1 MGKFLVAYETLIHW
15 TLNLIF
21 PFLHSYDFIAS
32 MISED
37 YQKVLKNIKKSEERK
52 KKKKGQERDD
62 NDEDSESDNES
73 DRKSKYVV
81 LQKKHWNDLPS
92 FVFVHRR
99 SRKSRKFNDSSD
111 EDEAEVEKFIDD
123 EWEQGRDE
131 VNDDEPMVG
140 LRRKSNLDIM
150 SRLSTKT
157 SKTYIREDVEG
168 DPLDLLSPHA
178 KRNVFSKIPQ
188 KYRQTGEDDEGE
200 AQIKK
205 KLPIA
210 DDGRIMINELLDQ
223 IEEKDGVKSA
233 ARAAAKRAR
242 DEVSEEESDDDED
255 LDGAKSTRSAG
266 KSTYRPG
273 GRGIHRPISVSGESV
288 RTTRTSKSVASGKS
302 SKSRN
307 EPTINRGDA
316 YRAKNASGDMK
327 RRGMPDPYAYIP
339 MNAMA
344 LNKRKAQK
352 YKGEF
357 KAIIKGAK
365 KGAAAGARARK
376 RTKTSK
382 WTPHHCDS

>member
-1 MGKFLVAYETLIHW
+1 
-15 TLNLIF
+15 
-21 PFLHSYDFIAS
+21 
-32 MISED
+32 
-37 YQKVLKNIKKSEERK
+37 
-52 KKKKGQERDD
+52 
-62 NDEDSESDNES
+62 
-73 DRKSKYVV
+73 
-81 LQKKHWNDLPS
+81 
-92 FVFVHRR
+92 
-99 SRKSRKFNDSSD
+99 
-111 EDEAEVEKFIDD
+111 
-123 EWEQGRDE
+123 
-131 VNDDEPMVG
+131 
-140 LRRKSNLDIM
+140 M

-178 KRNVFSKIPQ
+178 KRSVFSKIPQ
-188 KYRQTGEDDEGE
+188 KYRQTDEDNEGE

-242 DEVSEEESDDDED
+242 DDVSEEDSDDEED

-266 KSTYRPG
+266 QSTYRPG

-288 RTTRTSKSVASGKS
+288 RSGRTSKSVASGKS
-302 SKSRN
+302 SKSRRN
-307 EPTINRGDA
+307 EPSINRGDA

-365 KGAAAGARARK
+365 KGAAAGVRAKK

-382 WTPHHCDS
+382 